1 MPFRVAAQA
10 LVKAATLVAL
20 IRGINVA
27 NTQISMERLRKLC
40 AVCGFDDVRT
50 YIQSGNVVFTS
61 GESAQAC
68 GSKLAARLQLE
79 LGKPVGVVIRSARDL
94 AGVAAKNPFL
104 KEKVETARL
113 SVAFLAEKPKADR
126 VKALAAVDWGKDRFH
141 HKAKE
146 VYLYCP
152 DGFGRS
158 KLATTFE
165 RILGVGATV
174 RNWNTVSKL
183 LEMAK

>member
-1 MPFRVAAQA
+1 M
-10 LVKAATLVAL
+10 KTYVAL

-40 AVCGFDDVRT
+40 TACGFDDVET
-50 YIQSGNVVFTS
+50 YIQSGNVVFS
-61 GESAQAC
+61 SRDSAQTC
-68 GSKLAARLQLE
+68 STNLAARLQRE
-79 LGKPVGVVIRSARDL
+79 LGKPIGVVIRSGREL
-94 AGVAAKNPFL
+94 AGIAAKNPFL
-104 KEKVETARL
+104 KEKVDTARL
-113 SVAFLAEKPKADR
+113 SVAFLGDRPKAER
-126 VKALAAVDWGKDRFH
+126 VKALAAVAWGRDRFH

-146 VYLYCP
+146 LYLYCP

-165 RILGVGATV
+165 RMLGVGATV